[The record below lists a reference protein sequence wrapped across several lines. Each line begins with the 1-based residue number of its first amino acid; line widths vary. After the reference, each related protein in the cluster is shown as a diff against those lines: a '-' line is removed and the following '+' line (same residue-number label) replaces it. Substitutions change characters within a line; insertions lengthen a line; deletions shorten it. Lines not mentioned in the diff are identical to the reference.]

1 MNDLEKYA
9 LRRIAMEYEVQV
21 RQLTIGQIEDFLAF
35 ENGLNADESLAKKE
49 ESNRESTIRKKEA
62 KKELLKEITEN
73 KEKNIYAQIPSNSSK
88 IEQILST
95 NDKNDPKSLE
105 TEFLSLWL
113 RYPRKQGKR
122 DALRHYTAAR
132 KKGIDFQ
139 TISDGLDRYCDYIK
153 RNHITDNY
161 IKQGSAWFCQW
172 SWDDDYSG
180 TYSRGRGQN
189 LTDEEAERIAREVLY
204 GSEDIN

>member
-9 LRRIAMEYEVQV
+9 LRRIAMEYEVPV

-73 KEKNIYAQIPSNSSK
+73 KEKNIYRQNPSDFIDK
-88 IEQILST
+88 QQIL
-95 NDKNDPKSLE
+95 
-105 TEFLSLWL
+105 TEFGTLWL

-172 SWDDDYSG
+172 AWDDDYSE
-180 TYSRGRGQN
+180 TFSRGRGEN
-189 LTDEEAERIAREVLY
+189 LTDEDAERIAREVLY